1 MKIKTLSSGR
11 VSSGAEAIRK
21 RRLWA
26 STALVAFSV
35 VAVVGHGRAQEI
47 IDGSMETVDGDGT
60 GTKPS
65 PWLLPGS
72 LILGD
77 QSAGM
82 LILQNGGL
90 ASATDVQL
98 GARASGEGQLWL
110 HGSVADRGVLETG
123 QVSVG
128 AGGGT
133 ISFDGGIL
141 RLTRDEADLF
151 AGFDDGDIRIG
162 YSNAYIDTQ
171 EHSVATSVGLEGV
184 GGLLK
189 RGSGTLTLTGHNRYQ
204 SGTTVYEGVLAVDGG
219 SITHTAGHVV
229 VAASGGDDASLI
241 ISNGGVVSGYNSQI
255 GWGSGTTGKALV
267 TGARSSWLSAGTL
280 EIGRFGKGGLTIEN
294 GGLVESRDARIG
306 YAQSAVGEVLVSGA
320 GSNWRLDDG
329 LEVGRTGKGALT
341 IEDGGVVQSGSVFLG
356 TNATGRGT
364 ALVSGSVTH
373 WEVDGNLVVGRAG
386 EGILEISEGALISA
400 DRVELGMFSNA
411 SGTLRLSGAAGA
423 RGVLETEQVSET
435 SGEGSLIFDGG
446 VLRLTANQYNLFAG
460 FEAGDVTISAGG
472 AYIDTHGFS
481 VHSAYALG
489 GSGGLIKQG
498 NGSLT
503 LHGANTHTGGTIVEA
518 GTLVLKGGDALADTG
533 AVELQGGVLRL
544 DDDETIGSLAGVAG
558 AHISLQ
564 ANTLFTG
571 GSGNSSVLAS
581 SISGTGGFEKQGA
594 GTLVYTG
601 DGSGFDGTTRVVD
614 GALIVGVGGNG
625 ALGGAVEVLN
635 GGVLGGSGDLGAL
648 TVASGGVLKPG
659 NSIGTQSVSG
669 NATFE
674 NGSVFEVE
682 VDNAGS
688 GDRLAV
694 SGHAFINGG
703 TVNVRAE
710 NGTDDGSTYDPAT
723 TYTILTATGGVS
735 GAFSGV
741 TENFAFLDAALAY
754 DPDAVLLT
762 LSRNDTDF
770 SELAKTHNQRVAAIG
785 AQGLGSGNQLFDAI
799 LGLSDAQAPG
809 AFDAIS
815 GEIYGSIR
823 SGFIADSSFLRDA
836 ASERVR
842 SAFGIGVPASAPE
855 FWSMGFGSWQNFSSD
870 GNAAQY
876 THDTRGL
883 LLGGDAEVAGWNLGL
898 MAGYSRSSLR
908 SADRASAGSS
918 DNYHLGIYGGRQ
930 WEALTFSGGFA
941 YTRHEVDVRRS
952 VAFAGFSDA
961 LSAGYDAGTAQGF
974 GELGYRV
981 ETPVAT
987 VTPFAGIAHISHS
1000 SGGYAEEGGAAALE
1014 ALAQTSNVTFT
1025 TLGMRM
1031 ERDVSLDV
1039 FSGALHGAIGWQ
1051 HAFDN
1056 EVALARHALAGGDAF
1071 SVAGAPIAAD
1081 TLLLQAGFSFAL
1093 SDAAKLGAAYGG
1105 QVARGAARHTFD
1117 ATLSISF

>member
-11 VSSGAEAIRK
+11 VSSGAEAITK

-267 TGARSSWLSAGTL
+267 TGAGSSWLSAGTL

-364 ALVSGSVTH
+364 ALVSGSGTH

-386 EGILEISEGALISA
+386 EGMLEISEGALVSA

-823 SGFIADSSFLRDA
+823 SGFIADSSFC
-836 ASERVR
+836 
-842 SAFGIGVPASAPE
+842 G
-855 FWSMGFGSWQNFSSD
+855 
-870 GNAAQY
+870 
-876 THDTRGL
+876 TR
-883 LLGGDAEVAGWNLGL
+883 
-898 MAGYSRSSLR
+898 LR
-908 SADRASAGSS
+908 SASGVHSGSGCPHLRRSSGAWVSAPGRTFPAMGTRRNTRMIRVGCCWGATPRSLAGIWGSWRGTAVHPFARQIELRLAAAITTISASMVDASGRRSRSAAGSPIPGMKWMCAARSRLRGSAMPCLQGMTPERRRALESWAIGWRRLWRRSHLLPGLLSSPIRLAVMRKRAALQLWRRSRRPAMSHSQRWECGWGAMSVSTSSAAHYTGRSAGSM
-918 DNYHLGIYGGRQ
+918 HLTMKWPWRAMHWREAMPSVLPVRPLRQ
-930 WEALTFSGGFA
+930 THCFWRQAS
-941 YTRHEVDVRRS
+941 R
-952 VAFAGFSDA
+952 
-961 LSAGYDAGTAQGF
+961 
-974 GELGYRV
+974 
-981 ETPVAT
+981 
-987 VTPFAGIAHISHS
+987 
-1000 SGGYAEEGGAAALE
+1000 
-1014 ALAQTSNVTFT
+1014 
-1025 TLGMRM
+1025 
-1031 ERDVSLDV
+1031 
-1039 FSGALHGAIGWQ
+1039 LH
-1051 HAFDN
+1051 
-1056 EVALARHALAGGDAF
+1056 
-1071 SVAGAPIAAD
+1071 
-1081 TLLLQAGFSFAL
+1081 
-1093 SDAAKLGAAYGG
+1093 
-1105 QVARGAARHTFD
+1105 
-1117 ATLSISF
+1117 